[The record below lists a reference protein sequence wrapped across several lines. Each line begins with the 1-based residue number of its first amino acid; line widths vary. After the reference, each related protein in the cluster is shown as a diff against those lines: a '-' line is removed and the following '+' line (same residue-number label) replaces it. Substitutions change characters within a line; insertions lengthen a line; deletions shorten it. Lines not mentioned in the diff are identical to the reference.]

1 MKFRSHIILATLIAA
16 CFVSSANAQSG
27 ISDEKRKL
35 IAEMVTVFKM
45 ESQMAQITDSI
56 LQEMEKTFPIG
67 YAAAIDARNDL
78 TPVEKAKIKT
88 ASAEVFVSVSQK
100 FRARLAATIDFKKYI
115 EESVYPLYDRLYT
128 EQELKDLITFYRTPT
143 GQKVIETLPRLVAES
158 QETAREKLL
167 PQIIPVIQQV
177 MAEEMERVGPPPPR
191 KRTN

>member
-1 MKFRSHIILATLIAA
+1 MKFRSYIFAVLIAA
-16 CFVSSANAQSG
+16 CFVCSASAQSG

-35 IAEMVTVFKM
+35 IAEMIIVFKM
-45 ESQMAQITDSI
+45 DSQMAQITDSM

-78 TPVEKAKIKT
+78 TSVEKAKLKT

-100 FRARLAATIDFKKYI
+100 FRARLAVAIDFKKYI

-128 EQELKDLITFYRTPT
+128 EQELKDLIAFYRTPT

-158 QETAREKLL
+158 QESAREKLL
-167 PQIIPVIQQV
+167 PQIIPIIQQV
-177 MAEEMERVGPPPPR
+177 MTEEMDRVGPPPPR
-191 KRTN
+191 KKIN